1 MVAHHFR
8 YLDGNTGY
16 FIWLAT
22 IVLIKVHYCI
32 FYQDVLLVA
41 CLKNMSRVNLL
52 LSVSQLTW
60 NRNDFG
66 YDYSQRSFRTLHLFY
81 CILGLLGIQLEELM
95 CVLFESTFQVDRIK
109 CYYYAKTRINY
120 CSFLLWIVCKWS
132 REVTN

>member
-1 MVAHHFR
+1 MAAHHFR

-22 IVLIKVHYCI
+22 IVLIQVHYCI
-32 FYQDVLLVA
+32 SYQDVLLVA

-60 NRNDFG
+60 NHNDFG

-81 CILGLLGIQLEELM
+81 CILGLLGIQPEEFM
-95 CVLFESTFQVDRIK
+95 CVLFESTFQEDRILSAITMLK
-109 CYYYAKTRINY
+109 LALIIVLFYFE
-120 CSFLLWIVCKWS
+120 SFEN
-132 REVTN
+132 EVVR